1 MNGHVHVRPMMERS
15 DVGGSGSGGLG
26 GDGGGEAELS
36 EVEIGVFGVFLN
48 IPRAMR
54 QHPPPILG
62 PDHALVQLLAPPVGH
77 HVLIHEEV
85 GGLVDERRIPAPEL
99 ELLAAALVAV
109 EKVEVRLEVV
119 VAREVED
126 VLEERRQ
133 LVVERQLHADVG
145 VDAGQAERAGHAQQ
159 RHGEDGLGED
169 AGHLGHR
176 VVHVEDAQ
184 RLHAQLPLEALPE
197 HGVPDARAG
206 VGEDADGRLG
216 AGGGHVDACLGDVV
230 GAEHGQRGAE
240 AVAGDRHAHLLAL
253 RGVPLHQLPHLGE
266 HLLPRRV
273 LAVLA
278 VRVLASVELG
288 EPFLNLDARIRARQ
302 PELADRFEERGYVG
316 DPLELCDGAPP
327 GDGDVPAADAGR
339 LLVGGHGDEADE
351 GAGLAP
357 HPVVAGVV
365 LLDAEA
371 GEAGVG
377 GGVEVAGDLVANAGE
392 ADVLEEGLLGVLA
405 GAGVAGVAV
414 VVEGVVAGL
423 RELAVPDELPA
434 ERPVDG
440 VQQAVPVVAAVHLP
454 PPRRQLAV
462 GAAGLLR
469 QGAALH
475 VSHEGFCL
483 LLLHGLHLVG
493 RHRRR
498 DMRQAGAGVER

>member
-1 MNGHVHVRPMMERS
+1 MMERS
-15 DVGGSGSGGLG
+15 DVGGGGSGGLG
-26 GDGGGEAELS
+26 GDGGSEAELG
-36 EVEIGVFGVFLN
+36 EVEIGVFRVFLN
-48 IPRAMR
+48 IPGAMR
-54 QHPPPILG
+54 QHPPPVLS
-62 PDHALVQLLAPPVGH
+62 PDHALVQLLPPPVGH
-77 HVLIHEEV
+77 HVLVHEEV
-85 GGLVDERRIPAPEL
+85 GGLVHERGIPSPEL

-126 VLEERRQ
+126 VLEERGQ

-176 VVHVEDAQ
+176 VVHVEDTQ
-184 RLHAQLPLEALPE
+184 RLHAQLPLEPLPE
-197 HGVPDARAG
+197 PRVPDAWAR

-216 AGGGHVDACLGDVV
+216 TAGGHVGARLGDVV
-230 GAEHGQRGAE
+230 GTEHRQCGAE
-240 AVAGDRHAHLLAL
+240 AVACDGDAHLLTL
-253 RGVPLHQLPHLGE
+253 PGVPLHQLAHLGK

-278 VRVLASVELG
+278 IRVLAGVELR
-288 EPFLNLDARIRARQ
+288 EPLLHLHARVRARQ
-302 PELADRFEERGYVG
+302 PELADGLEERGYVG
-316 DPLELCDGAPP
+316 DPLQLCDGAAP
-327 GDGDVPAADAGR
+327 GDGDVPAADADG

-351 GAGLAP
+351 GAGFAP

-365 LLDAEA
+365 LPDAEA

-377 GGVEVAGDLVANAGE
+377 GGVEVAGDLVADAGE

-423 RELAVPDELPA
+423 RELAVADELPA

-462 GAAGLLR
+462 GATGLLS

-475 VSHEGFCL
+475 VSHEGFRL
-483 LLLHGLHLVG
+483 LLLGRWRFVG
-493 RHRRR
+493 
-498 DMRQAGAGVER
+498 